1 MNFRDLVN
9 KINDIS
15 GVQRLSEGVT
25 LAQVAAAEK
34 TAADA
39 AAAKK
44 ASGGWGGFTSWDPKT
59 AGDIAVAQL
68 ADQNGLP
75 GLFNSKGEFVVA
87 SSKRMDG
94 QTGEKPQIAPPT
106 PADWEPLQKLGL
118 VPPNAEGPAGLTNF
132 LSGGKAGQ
140 EFDQVK
146 AASDKV
152 NQDRATD
159 ELRAGATQRSDAF
172 AKEKIEQLNA
182 LVAQLE
188 KTAPAKGQSGQAA
201 GSPAASGPVSWKQIY
216 DMNKDVI
223 GSNPN
228 LIKPGQELKLP
239 NGSTYTVKAGD
250 NLSKIAK
257 SLKES
262 VYKFNIA
269 ESLLADMDS
278 ILENALTTVGKNLP
292 AKGGTSVV
300 KGGKGA
306 ADDVI
311 DVVAKDVTP
320 KPGSKVNK
328 GKVAATAAG
337 VAGAGAVGYGVAT
350 GGNDKA
356 APSQSGQA
364 APTGAGAGRGG
375 QGGPTA
381 AELAQAQKAPAQ
393 SGQKAKPAGGT
404 PAQSGQEAA
413 KPNVTPEQQ
422 QLVGQIQ
429 SVMGELADIEDP
441 AVQAA
446 LANARRVLDKYGIPE

>member
-1 MNFRDLVN
+1 MDFKGLVN
-9 KINDIS
+9 RINDIS
-15 GVQRLSEGVT
+15 GVQRLAEGVT

-39 AAAKK
+39 ATAKK
-44 ASGGWGGFTSWDPKT
+44 AGGGWGGLTSWDPKT

-106 PADWEPLQKLGL
+106 PSDWEPLQKLGL
-118 VPPNAEGPAGLTNF
+118 VPPNAQGPAGLTNF
-132 LSGGKAGQ
+132 LSGGKANQ

-146 AASDKV
+146 TASDKV

-159 ELRAGATQRSDAF
+159 ELRAGATERSDAF

-188 KTAPAKGQSGQAA
+188 KTAPATAPAQSGQ
-201 GSPAASGPVSWKQIY
+201 AASGPVSWKQIY

-228 LIKPGQELKLP
+228 IIKPGQELKLP

-278 ILENALTTVGKNLP
+278 ILENALTAVGKNLP

-300 KGGKGA
+300 KGSKGA

-311 DVVAKDVTP
+311 DVVARDVTP
-320 KPGSKVNK
+320 KPGSKINK

-350 GGNDKA
+350 GKDDKA
-356 APSQSGQA
+356 APAQSGQA
-364 APTGAGAGRGG
+364 TPAAPIGAGAGRGK

-393 SGQKAKPAGGT
+393 SGQKANPAGGT
-404 PAQSGQEAA
+404 PAQSGQAAA
-413 KPNVTPEQQ
+413 KPTATPEQQ
-422 QLVGQIQ
+422 QIVGQIQ